1 MLNCAIAE
9 DNLCFRKT
17 LEGIIKS
24 WEGIKLIYCTDT
36 GRGLLEYLGKNEI
49 DLVFLDIGLP
59 DLSGLEVAR
68 TIRAQDSLCEI
79 IFITSH
85 NQYVR
90 EAVEVYAADY
100 ITKPLDV
107 RRLRKTMDRIIK
119 RNSSTEKTLEVI
131 TGEGTKYIP
140 ENTIFMIEAMGKKVR
155 IYQGKDQLEA
165 NHSLREMQ
173 AKLSSRFF
181 RSSRSYLVNI
191 EKVTGIRPC
200 SRTSYEVEF
209 ASSCKAYLA
218 KGLYE
223 NFRCQVKKRYQ

>member
-9 DNLCFRKT
+9 DNLCFRNT
-17 LEGIIKS
+17 LEEIVKS
-24 WEGIKLIYCTDT
+24 WEGIKLSYCTDT
-36 GRGLLEYLGKNEI
+36 GRDLLNYLGQNET

-68 TIRAQDSLCEI
+68 TIRAQDPLCEI

-85 NQYVR
+85 NQYIR

-107 RRLRKTMDRIIK
+107 RRLRETMDRIIK
-119 RNSSTEKTLEVI
+119 RNSGTEKTLEVS
-131 TGEGTKYIP
+131 TREGTKYIS
-140 ENTIFMIEAMGKKVR
+140 ENKIFMIEAMGRKVR
-155 IYQGKDQLEA
+155 IYRGKDELEA

-173 AKLSSRFF
+173 ARLSSRFF

-200 SRTSYEVEF
+200 SRTSYEIEF
-209 ASSCKAYLA
+209 ANSCKAYLT

-223 NFRCQVKKRYQ
+223 NFRCQVKKRHQ